1 MILLCTRKTKRT
13 LISKSEYVESRAYFG
28 IVGWSYKNKKN
39 RTSSRSSAMCLRA
52 DKDQPKLFTCK
63 VTLDLMLA
71 ALFLWIMLFLANL
84 SSIV

>member
-1 MILLCTRKTKRT
+1 MFEQRLRAFEGICFKRAQGRS
-13 LISKSEYVESRAYFG
+13 IK
-28 IVGWSYKNKKN
+28 IKN
-39 RTSSRSSAMCLRA
+39 RTSLRSSAMCLRA
-52 DKDQPKLFTCK
+52 DKDQPKLFTCN